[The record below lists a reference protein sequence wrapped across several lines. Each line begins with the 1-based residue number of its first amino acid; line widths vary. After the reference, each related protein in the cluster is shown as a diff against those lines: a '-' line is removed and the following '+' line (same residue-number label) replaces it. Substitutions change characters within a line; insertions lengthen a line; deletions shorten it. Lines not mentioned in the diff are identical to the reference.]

1 MVLEQFWIFNEIRLV
16 ILMMRLFNL
25 LLTNTQVSKFCK
37 AFVNNSLVNLKL
49 SKTHLSKM
57 VQLGGFLG
65 RLLGPLIKNGLP

>member
-1 MVLEQFWIFNEIRLV
+1 
-16 ILMMRLFNL
+16 MRLFNL

>member
-1 MVLEQFWIFNEIRLV
+1 
-16 ILMMRLFNL
+16 MMKLFNL
-25 LLTNTQVSKFCK
+25 LLTNTQVSRFCK
-37 AFVNNSLVNLKL
+37 AFANNSLVNLKL

>member
-1 MVLEQFWIFNEIRLV
+1 
-16 ILMMRLFNL
+16 MMRLFNL
-25 LLTNTQVSKFCK
+25 LLTNTQVSKFCN

>member
-1 MVLEQFWIFNEIRLV
+1 
-16 ILMMRLFNL
+16 MMRLFNL

-57 VQLGGFLG
+57 VQLGGFLD

>member
-1 MVLEQFWIFNEIRLV
+1 
-16 ILMMRLFNL
+16 MMRLFNL

-49 SKTHLSKM
+49 SKTHLSKT

>member
-1 MVLEQFWIFNEIRLV
+1 
-16 ILMMRLFNL
+16 MMRLFNL

-57 VQLGGFLG
+57 VQLRGFLG

>member
-1 MVLEQFWIFNEIRLV
+1 
-16 ILMMRLFNL
+16 MMRLFNL

>member
-1 MVLEQFWIFNEIRLV
+1 
-16 ILMMRLFNL
+16 MMRLFNL

-37 AFVNNSLVNLKL
+37 AFVNNSLVSLKL

-65 RLLGPLIKNGLP
+65 DF

>member
-1 MVLEQFWIFNEIRLV
+1 
-16 ILMMRLFNL
+16 MMRLFNL

-49 SKTHLSKM
+49 SKTHLSKI

>member
-1 MVLEQFWIFNEIRLV
+1 
-16 ILMMRLFNL
+16 MMRLFNL

-65 RLLGPLIKNGLP
+65 TLLGPLIKNGLP

>member
-1 MVLEQFWIFNEIRLV
+1 
-16 ILMMRLFNL
+16 MMRLFNL

-65 RLLGPLIKNGLP
+65 DF